1 MTTVGPLL
9 QGRNLIVKR
18 GGITVLDI
26 PNFTIGRG
34 EVLSLIRPNGSG
46 KSTLLLTLSSL
57 LNLNPERTCTPH
69 GAFGFLG

>member
-18 GGITVLDI
+18 DGITVLDI

-57 LNLNPERTCTPH
+57 LNLNPERTCTSH
-69 GAFGFLG
+69 GASGFLG